1 MKREKKSIHS
11 KNKEVGV
18 FHCSTWHIGGIHL
31 LLIVHIEVVQNKI
44 HTLQEENNY
53 FHKKFNSY
61 YLITN
66 FFFKKNI
73 NNFLTL

>member
-1 MKREKKSIHS
+1 MKREKKSIDS

-31 LLIVHIEVVQNKI
+31 LLIVHMEVVQKKI
-44 HTLQEENNY
+44 HTLQEEINY
-53 FHKKFNSY
+53 FHQKRITY

-66 FFFKKNI
+66 KK
-73 NNFLTL
+73 F